1 MSPNAGLPAATTTAN
16 CEAVLDEIGRVV
28 VGKRAALSLI
38 LTTVLGGGHV
48 LIEDLPGLG
57 KTLIARS
64 FAAALGLEF
73 TRVQF
78 TPDLLPADLLGST
91 VYDMQSG
98 RFEFRRGP
106 IFTNLLLADE
116 INRTPPKT
124 QAALLESMA
133 EGQVSIDGVTHKL
146 PAPFIVLAT
155 DNPIEYEGT
164 YPLPEAQPD
173 RFAIPLE
180 LRYLSEQEEAS
191 MLRRRLDRG
200 SAQPTVN
207 QVVDA
212 HDLIAM
218 RDSVEQVTVH
228 DDVLRYVVSLAT
240 ATRQHPQVAVG
251 ASPRAE
257 LDLVQ
262 LARAKALLLGRDY
275 VIPED
280 VKSLAVPTMAHR
292 ISLRPEMWVR
302 RVHGSDVVEEL
313 LRRLP
318 VPRAKGPRCGG
329 TVGGAPGPGGQ
340 GADGVIEPRRSEV
353 ELDWRPS
360 PLTRAVVTCAAAGL
374 AVAVIGGFWQ
384 LIAFA
389 APLVGVLMS
398 IGWQR
403 GVPKV
408 HVYGE
413 PGSLRC
419 FESEETRLSVWAVA
433 ETTDVTVALTVGA
446 VDGMRLETVEPDSQQ
461 RRTVAATADKWGRYP
476 IVARVNVVARG
487 GLVLG
492 TGVADAANVFVFP
505 LAPPQS
511 TAIPR
516 TELLD
521 RLGTHLTR
529 HIGPG
534 VEYADVRLYVPG
546 DQLRTVNWPVS
557 ARRGHLHVT
566 ERLTDRAADV
576 VVLIDGYPQPPGPA
590 TDATDRI
597 VRGAVQVVQSAL
609 RSGDRAGIVALGGRH
624 PRWLEADIG
633 RRQFYRILD
642 AVLTAGDFETT
653 PGTLAPRAALPPGA
667 IVIAFSTL
675 LDTEFALAL
684 IDLRKRG
691 HTVVAVDVLE
701 GAPFEAGRDRLVAR
715 MWSLQRS
722 FMYRDMGTI
731 GVDVVSWHG
740 DATLDQAVHLVPDHR
755 RPLRRR
761 AARI

>member
-1 MSPNAGLPAATTTAN
+1 
-16 CEAVLDEIGRVV
+16 
-28 VGKRAALSLI
+28 
-38 LTTVLGGGHV
+38 
-48 LIEDLPGLG
+48 
-57 KTLIARS
+57 
-64 FAAALGLEF
+64 
-73 TRVQF
+73 
-78 TPDLLPADLLGST
+78 
-91 VYDMQSG
+91 
-98 RFEFRRGP
+98 
-106 IFTNLLLADE
+106 
-116 INRTPPKT
+116 
-124 QAALLESMA
+124 
-133 EGQVSIDGVTHKL
+133 
-146 PAPFIVLAT
+146 
-155 DNPIEYEGT
+155 
-164 YPLPEAQPD
+164 
-173 RFAIPLE
+173 
-180 LRYLSEQEEAS
+180 
-191 MLRRRLDRG
+191 
-200 SAQPTVN
+200 
-207 QVVDA
+207 
-212 HDLIAM
+212 
-218 RDSVEQVTVH
+218 
-228 DDVLRYVVSLAT
+228 
-240 ATRQHPQVAVG
+240 
-251 ASPRAE
+251 
-257 LDLVQ
+257 
-262 LARAKALLLGRDY
+262 
-275 VIPED
+275 
-280 VKSLAVPTMAHR
+280 
-292 ISLRPEMWVR
+292 
-302 RVHGSDVVEEL
+302 
-313 LRRLP
+313 
-318 VPRAKGPRCGG
+318 
-329 TVGGAPGPGGQ
+329 
-340 GADGVIEPRRSEV
+340 VIETRRTEV

-360 PLTRAVVTCAAAGL
+360 PLSRAVVTCAAAAL

-408 HVYGE
+408 HVHGE

-433 ETTDVTVALTVGA
+433 ETADVTVTLTVGA

-534 VEYADVRLYVPG
+534 VEYADVRRYVPG

-557 ARRGHLHVT
+557 ARRGSLHVT

-609 RSGDRAGIVALGGRH
+609 RSGDRAGIVALGGRR
-624 PRWLEADIG
+624 PRWLGADIG

-740 DATLDQAVHLVPDHR
+740 DATLDQAMHLVPDHR